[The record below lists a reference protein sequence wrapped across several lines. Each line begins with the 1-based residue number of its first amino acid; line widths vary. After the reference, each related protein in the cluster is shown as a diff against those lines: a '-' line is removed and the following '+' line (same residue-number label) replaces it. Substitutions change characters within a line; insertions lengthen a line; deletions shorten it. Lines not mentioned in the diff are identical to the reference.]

1 MKKIF
6 LQLALLVVSSML
18 CAREIPKYALVIH
31 GGAGVMSE
39 KLMTPEI
46 QKQYHQA
53 LNRALQVGDSVLK
66 AGGTCMDAVEKT
78 IMVMEDSPLFNA
90 GKGAVL
96 NHEGIAE
103 LDASV
108 MDGKTLSAGAVAG
121 VKDIKNPI
129 RLARTVM
136 EKSEHVL
143 LTGSGASQFA
153 VQQGFKLVPNS
164 YFIIEKRQKEL
175 QELLN
180 KEREAGINDK
190 HGTVGCVALDTY
202 GNIAA
207 GTSTGGMSNKAGAL
221 QYLNSIWN
229 QGANNTWE
237 GNFGHPY
244 AMWSVYKGLESTIG
258 LTGTELTNF
267 LYNGAQQIK
276 DPGDGAWNWWEDYCQ
291 WLVQNQ
297 NTSNGQW
304 NGYSYWGPELA
315 TAWGINILNATSVG
329 IPENPVPE
337 PTTLLLFGT
346 GIIGLA
352 RVARRRKA

>member
-1 MKKIF
+1 MKKI
-6 LQLALLVVSSML
+6 LIQLALLLVSSTL
-18 CAREIPKYALVIH
+18 FAKEIPKYALVIH

-39 KLMTPEI
+39 KLMTKEV
-46 QKQYHQA
+46 QKLYHET
-53 LNRALQVGDSVLK
+53 LNHALQVGDSVLK
-66 AGGTCMDAVEKT
+66 AGGSCMDAVEKT

-164 YFIIEKRQKEL
+164 YFVTDRRQKEL

-207 GTSTGGMSNKAGAL
+207 GTSTGGMSNKKFGRIGDSPIIGAGT
-221 QYLNSIWN
+221 Y
-229 QGANNTWE
+229 ANNST
-237 GNFGHPY
+237 GGFSCTGHGEY
-244 AMWSVYKGLESTIG
+244 FIRLGFSRDVSAMMEYSQMEIRKACQEEIKKLTQLGGTGGVIG
-258 LTGTELTNF
+258 LDKQGNIAMEF
-267 LYNGAQQIK
+267 
-276 DPGDGAWNWWEDYCQ
+276 
-291 WLVQNQ
+291 
-297 NTSNGQW
+297 NTSGMFRGWVKSNGEK
-304 NGYSYWGPELA
+304 Y
-315 TAWGINILNATSVG
+315 
-329 IPENPVPE
+329 
-337 PTTLLLFGT
+337 T
-346 GIIGLA
+346 GIF
-352 RVARRRKA
+352 K

>member
-1 MKKIF
+1 MKKIL
-6 LQLALLVVSSML
+6 LQLALLLVSSTL
-18 CAREIPKYALVIH
+18 FAKEIPKYALVIH

-46 QKQYHQA
+46 QKQYHAA

-164 YFIIEKRQKEL
+164 YFITEKRQKEL
-175 QELLN
+175 QELLK

-190 HGTVGCVALDTY
+190 HGTVGCVALDTF

-207 GTSTGGMSNKAGAL
+207 GTSTGGMSNKKFGRIGDSPIIGAGT
-221 QYLNSIWN
+221 Y
-229 QGANNTWE
+229 ANNST
-237 GNFGHPY
+237 GGFSCTGHGEY
-244 AMWSVYKGLESTIG
+244 FIRLGFSRDISAMMEYRQMSIIKACQEEINKLTQLGGTGGVIG
-258 LTGTELTNF
+258 LDKQGNVAMEF
-267 LYNGAQQIK
+267 
-276 DPGDGAWNWWEDYCQ
+276 
-291 WLVQNQ
+291 
-297 NTSNGQW
+297 NTSGMFR
-304 NGYSYWGPELA
+304 GFVLSTGEKY
-315 TAWGINILNATSVG
+315 
-329 IPENPVPE
+329 
-337 PTTLLLFGT
+337 T
-346 GIIGLA
+346 GIF
-352 RVARRRKA
+352 K